1 MKLLNQVQARRT
13 VRVMTVIIDVLSLK
27 CNVTS
32 APIPKPLPNSPS
44 WLLVAQLKS
53 RLTLFR
59 HLRCTISCHK
69 FHFNSSQPRA
79 QFSYYDPY
87 LDIILNSMLSG
98 IDLLL
103 VLALLVLAL
112 HLPDSNVIPN
122 LTFCLLK

>member
-1 MKLLNQVQARRT
+1 M
-13 VRVMTVIIDVLSLK
+13 
-27 CNVTS
+27 
-32 APIPKPLPNSPS
+32 LPPCLYPYPS

-69 FHFNSSQPRA
+69 FHFSSSQPRA
-79 QFSYYDPY
+79 QFSTYYDPY
-87 LDIILNSMLSG
+87 LGIILNSMLSG

-112 HLPDSNVIPN
+112 HLPDGNVIPN
-122 LTFCLLK
+122 FTFCLLK